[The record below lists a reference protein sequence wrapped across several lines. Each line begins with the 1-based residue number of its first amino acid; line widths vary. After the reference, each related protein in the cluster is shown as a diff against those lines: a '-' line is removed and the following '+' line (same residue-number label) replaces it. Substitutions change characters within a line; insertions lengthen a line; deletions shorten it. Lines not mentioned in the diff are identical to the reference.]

1 MFVEQ
6 MNEYMIELL
15 QTSMSAEIQI
25 SLWFGSWVICLG
37 RFLKKNKS
45 SIKESYLAPWM
56 YVPCI

>member
-6 MNEYMIELL
+6 MNKYMIELL

-45 SIKESYLAPWM
+45 SIKESYLAP
-56 YVPCI
+56 